1 MPRVSVYI
9 SKTNVSHDLIYHSG
23 VFGMHFLRAD
33 QWEVIWRLGLQSAQ
47 EVTDK
52 LDGLGMRIGTT
63 GCPLLVDVMAGMECQ
78 VVNAMDT
85 GASTLFLGD
94 VVSVESGREGAVMTS
109 EHFRTHMPPD
119 KQAIYEARLEAAQSK
134 LDHLARTIS
143 SPDANGRDRRL
154 RLDSVRWATCASAAP
169 PTWTGCHLDYS
180 ERPGSHSL
188 VPRRISTDVFRAYG
202 RISTHADNAV
212 EPHHVVVT
220 FPNADQSR

>member
-1 MPRVSVYI
+1 MDALYLMLRHLTSPVVAITTSARGRRNGMIANSAQRASLAPSMPRVSVYI

-23 VFGMHFLRAD
+23 VFGMHLLRAD

-47 EVTDK
+47 EVTNK

-119 KQAIYEARLEAAQSK
+119 KQAIYEARLDAAQSK
-134 LDHLARTIS
+134 LAHLARNI
-143 SPDANGRDRRL
+143 
-154 RLDSVRWATCASAAP
+154 
-169 PTWTGCHLDYS
+169 
-180 ERPGSHSL
+180 E
-188 VPRRISTDVFRAYG
+188 PRRQWSG
-202 RISTHADNAV
+202 
-212 EPHHVVVT
+212 PQVT
-220 FPNADQSR
+220 P